1 MYPKLIVKMKAQS
14 LLIVILFSFSIATQA
29 QQADTTTAVKEVWTL
44 SECVDYALAN
54 NLQVKRSELTVELS
68 NVDHRQAKFA
78 LLPTV
83 NTSGSYGYNWGRGI
97 DPVTNQFISS
107 QRNEYTSIG
116 GNSAVTLFNG
126 FRIQNTIKQ
135 TSVDLEAS
143 KEDLAKSRN
152 DVSLNVIS
160 LFVNVVFNKELVQNA
175 QLQLSSSQQQF
186 ERTQKLVSAGALP
199 KSNELNLDA
208 QVATNELNL
217 INNENAL
224 NLSLLQLQQALQLP
238 ATDHFDVEVPVISLE
253 DLVLDQTSEEI
264 YKIAKGTMP
273 EMKSAKLRIE
283 SSHYNVKAARGN
295 LYPRLSISGSI
306 NTNYSSA
313 SASRFISDGGFIPIQ
328 TGYFVQG
335 TNEPIYGLQPTGSFR
350 QIYGFNDQ
358 VKDNI
363 YKSVNLTL
371 SIPIFNNF
379 NVRSNLQRAMITKE
393 QTTISAKE
401 VDNTLRQNV
410 ETSFNNAIAASKSYN
425 ASLRQVQAREEAYR
439 MAKQRFD
446 IGAANYVEY
455 QVAENDLF
463 QARSD
468 MARGKYEF
476 IFRKKVLD
484 FYQGKPLG
492 F

>member
-1 MYPKLIVKMKAQS
+1 MKEKF
-14 LLIVILFSFSIATQA
+14 LLIIFIFFFSIAGLA
-29 QQADTTTAVKEVWTL
+29 QQADTTTGKEVWTL
-44 SECVDYALAN
+44 RGCVDYALAN

-68 NVDHRQAKFA
+68 NIDKRQAKFSM
-78 LLPTV
+78 LPSA
-83 NTSGSYGYNWGRGI
+83 NASGTYGYNWGRGI

-107 QRNEYTSIG
+107 QRNGYTSLG
-116 GNSAVTLFNG
+116 GNSSVTLFNG

-135 TSVDLEAS
+135 TSHDLEAS
-143 KEDLAKSRN
+143 GQDLAKSRN

-160 LFVNVVFNKELVQNA
+160 LFVNVVFNKELVENA
-175 QLQLSSSQQQF
+175 RLQLSSSRQQY

-199 KSNELNLDA
+199 RSDELNLDA

-217 INNENAL
+217 INQENAL

-238 ATDHFDVEVPVISLE
+238 ANDNFDVEEPVISPE
-253 DLVLDQTSEEI
+253 DLVLDQTREEI
-264 YKIAKGTMP
+264 YQIAKGTMP

-283 SSHYNVKAARGN
+283 SSYYGVKAARGN
-295 LYPRLSISGSI
+295 LYPRLSISGSV

-313 SASRFISDGGFIPIQ
+313 SATRFVSDGGFTPMG

-350 QIYGFNDQ
+350 EIYGFNDQ

-363 YKSVNLTL
+363 YKSVSLTL
-371 SIPIFNNF
+371 SIPIFNNL
-379 NVRSNLQRAMITKE
+379 NVRSNLQRAMIANE
-393 QTTISAKE
+393 QAKISAKE
-401 VDNTLRQNV
+401 IDNTLRQNV
-410 ETSFNNAIAASKSYN
+410 ETSYNNATAASKSYN
-425 ASLRQVQAREEAYR
+425 SSLRQVEAREEAYR
-439 MAKQRFD
+439 MARQRFD
-446 IGAANYVEY
+446 IGASNYVEY

-484 FYQGKPLG
+484 FYQGKSLG